1 MSESAD
7 PVTPA
12 RGLQSPE
19 QPARP
24 ASEEEHS
31 AAPRGPQERVLSVRR
46 APSIPA
52 FIILGLVLG
61 LIVAALSTLFGPV
74 DQAYTPGAIFG
85 LMAALLVVA
94 VKVGGNVQ
102 ALFALVAVNVVI
114 TVLGAGFISWQGH
127 LGGFLGGLVLA
138 IVLVFAPRRHRTAW
152 QLTGMGAVAVL
163 VTLAVVARTLVLT

>member
-85 LMAALLVVA
+85 LMAVIFGTAGATLGALL
-94 VKVGGNVQ
+94 
-102 ALFALVAVNVVI
+102 ALYLD
-114 TVLGAGFISWQGH
+114 
-127 LGGFLGGLVLA
+127 
-138 IVLVFAPRRHRTAW
+138 RRSRRRAYRLRA
-152 QLTGMGAVAVL
+152 QRLDD
-163 VTLAVVARTLVLT
+163 